1 MHEVKPGDLTEEII
15 EKAMC
20 GTEPSHYQDFDDF
33 AHDCHSVSLALVRS
47 GLLGKGG
54 PKGPR
59 VARGACM
66 GVGSQHSWVVLGH
79 PYDQTATIVD
89 LTLWSYNGSQPRIW
103 IGDLM
108 SGFHHP
114 KGLEWIFNSDKP
126 HTRGGEPILLDEE
139 KLSAS
144 ARHFLQT
151 IGPLDA
157 PGWAA
162 LWSRC
167 GMVGWPAK
175 EILEAF
181 VDQNRGMAPL
191 VPIDI
196 VGMVTD
202 RNPQG
207 LYW

>member
-1 MHEVKPGDLTEEII
+1 MKPEDLTEALIVEALCD
-15 EKAMC
+15 K
-20 GTEPSHYQDFDDF
+20 EPSHYQDYEDF

-47 GLLGKGG
+47 GLLGEGG
-54 PKGPR
+54 PNLR

-66 GVGSQHSWVVLGH
+66 GVGGQHSWVVLGH

-103 IGDLM
+103 IGDMM

-114 KGLEWIFNSDKP
+114 KGMDWIFNCEKP
-126 HTRGGEPILLDEE
+126 HARGGKPIEVDTIG
-139 KLSAS
+139 LSAS
-144 ARHFLQT
+144 AKEWIRM
-151 IGPLDA
+151 IGPMDA
-157 PGWAA
+157 AGWGA
-162 LWSRC
+162 LWSRS
-167 GMVGWPAK
+167 GMLGWPAK
-175 EILEAF
+175 EILEHF
-181 VDQNRGMAPL
+181 IDQHPTMVAL

-202 RNPQG
+202 RNPQD